1 MKALV
6 LKEYNKLVIENVPEP
21 KPGED
26 EVLIRVK
33 ACGICGSDVHGMD
46 GSTGRRIPPIV
57 MGHEASGVVED
68 MGKRVVDLKKGD
80 RVTFDSTV
88 YCGICYYCM
97 HGQTSTCDNR
107 KVLGVSCG
115 EYRMDGAFAEYVAV
129 PRRIIYP
136 IPDSVS
142 FERAAMVEPLSVAF
156 HGIELTPKS
165 LNDTAVVLG
174 AGMIGVLT
182 VQGLRIAGYGK
193 IIVVDIDRKRLDM
206 AVNLGADHAI
216 QAGVSDVV
224 PEVLKITGGR
234 GADAAFEAVGH
245 NDTVNTGI
253 DCLRKGGSITLIGNF
268 SPKVEMPLQK
278 VVARQIRLYGSYASS
293 GEYAACLDMIGRGA
307 VNIDVLLSAKAP
319 LVEGP
324 AWFKKLYN
332 REDNLLKV
340 ILEPA

>member
-6 LKEYNKLVIENVPEP
+6 LKEYNNLKIENVPEP
-21 KPGED
+21 EPGD
-26 EVLIRVK
+26 NDVLIGVK

-57 MGHEASGVVED
+57 MGHEASGTVEAT
-68 MGKRVVDLKKGD
+68 GKAVTDLKKGD

-88 YCGICYYCM
+88 YCGSCYYCL
-97 HGQTSTCDNR
+97 HGQTSLCDNR

-115 EYRMDGAFAEYVAV
+115 EYKMDGAFAEYVAV

-156 HGIELTPKS
+156 HGIEITPKF
-165 LNDTAVVLG
+165 LNDSAVVLG
-174 AGMIGVLT
+174 AGMIGILT

-193 IIVVDIDRKRLDM
+193 IIVVDIDKERLDM

-216 QAGVSDVV
+216 LAGKSDVV
-224 PEVLKITGGR
+224 SEVLKLTGGR
-234 GADAAFEAVGH
+234 GADAAYEAVG
-245 NDTVNTGI
+245 NNETFNAGI
-253 DCLRKGGSITLIGNF
+253 DSLRKGGSMTLIGNF
-268 SPKVEMPLQK
+268 TPKVEMPLQK
-278 VVARQIRLYGSYASS
+278 IVARQIRLYGSYASS

-307 VNIDVLLSAKAP
+307 VNIDILLSAKAP
-319 LVEGP
+319 LDEGP
-324 AWFKKLYN
+324 LWFKKLYN

-340 ILEPA
+340 ILEPS